1 MDGLEK
7 LLIPC
12 GATMEDAMRSLRAS
26 GRGITIVQDGNGR
39 ALGILTDGDI
49 RNALMDGGTL
59 QSPVRNHMNR
69 GFVSV
74 REGARKEETLKLLD
88 SRIRAIPVLD
98 GDGQPVGLVTT
109 GYLEPQRETYARAKA
124 PVRVSLAG
132 GGTDFTHYF
141 MEHGGVSLTAS
152 ISLYSHV
159 ELRKRADTRIRIFSQ
174 VGSRLIEADNLS
186 SLVYDG
192 DGDLLKAGIR
202 VMKPDFGFD
211 LWVDNDFLPGS
222 GLGGSASVLAGVI
235 GAFNEMRDD
244 KLDSYSIAEHAFEA
258 ERIELDISGGWQDQY
273 STVFGGFNFIEFDD
287 KHNTV
292 TPLRLQPG
300 TLQELE
306 ERFLLCY
313 SGAEHLGE
321 KIQSE
326 NRQPKAGDPEK
337 LGYAAE
343 IKAIALEMKAHLLR
357 GNLNDFGAMLDA
369 TWQLKKRINPLV
381 SSGPLDDIYQL
392 AMDNGAE
399 GGRLLGTGGGGYFLF
414 FVKPFRRYDV
424 VAALRQHGLT
434 VSPLMFDRK
443 GLQSW
448 MARS

>member
-7 LLIPC
+7 LLIP
-12 GATMEDAMRSLRAS
+12 ATATLEQAMRSLRAS
-26 GRGITIVQDGNGR
+26 GRGLTIIQDGAGR
-39 ALGILTDGDI
+39 AMGILTDGDV
-49 RNALMDGGTL
+49 RNALMDGATL
-59 QSPVRNHMNR
+59 QSDVASHMNR

-98 GDGQPVGLVTT
+98 GAGVPVGLVTT
-109 GYLEPQRETYARAKA
+109 GYLEPRRETYARAKA

-132 GGTDFTHYF
+132 GGTDFTQYF

-159 ELRKRADTRIRIFSQ
+159 ELRKRADSQIRIFSQ
-174 VGSRLIEADNLS
+174 VGSRRVEAVNLS
-186 SLVYDG
+186 SLRYDG
-192 DGDLLKAGIR
+192 DGDLLKAGIK
-202 VMKPDFGFD
+202 VMKPEFGFD
-211 LWVDNDFLPGS
+211 LWVDNDFPPGS
-222 GLGGSASVLAGVI
+222 GLGGSASVLAGII
-235 GAFNEMRDD
+235 GAFNEMRED

-313 SGAEHLGE
+313 SGSSHLGE
-321 KIQSE
+321 TIQAE
-326 NRQPKAGDPEK
+326 NRHATANNAEK
-337 LGYAAE
+337 LGFASE

-369 TWQLKKRINPLV
+369 TWQLKKRMNPLV
-381 SSGPLDDIYQL
+381 SSSHLDDIYRL

-424 VAALRQHGLT
+424 VAALRERGLT
-434 VSPLMFDRK
+434 VSPLQFDRK

>member
-7 LLIPC
+7 LLVPVS
-12 GATMEDAMRSLRAS
+12 ATLEQAMRSLRLS
-26 GRGITIVQDGNGR
+26 GRGLVIVHTNDGR
-39 ALGILTDGDI
+39 AAGILTDGDI
-49 RNALMDGGTL
+49 RNALMDGSTL
-59 QSPVRNHMNR
+59 QSPVSGCMNR
-69 GFVSV
+69 DFVSV
-74 REGARKEETLKLLD
+74 CEGTRKEETLKLLD
-88 SRIRAIPVLD
+88 CRIRAIPVLD
-98 GDGQPVGLVTT
+98 ASGCVVGVVST
-109 GYLEPQRETYARAKA
+109 GYLEPQRESYARAKA

-159 ELRKRADTRIRIFSQ
+159 ELRKRADNCIRIHSQ
-174 VGSRLIEADNLS
+174 VGSRLIEAANLDA
-186 SLVYDG
+186 LTYDG
-192 DGDLLKAGIR
+192 DGDLLKAGIK
-202 VMKPDFGFD
+202 VMKPEFGFD
-211 LWVDNDFLPGS
+211 MWVDNDFLPGS

-235 GAFNEMRDD
+235 GVLNEFRED
-244 KLDSYSIAEHAFEA
+244 KLDAYSIAEHAFEA

-287 KHNTV
+287 RHNTV
-292 TPLRLQPG
+292 TPLRLQPA

-313 SGAEHLGE
+313 SGSEHLGE
-321 KIQSE
+321 RIQSE
-326 NRQPKAGDPEK
+326 NRRKDGGSADK
-337 LGYAAE
+337 LAYANE
-343 IKAIALEMKAHLLR
+343 IKAIAFDMKAHLLR

-381 SSGPLDDIYQL
+381 SSPELDSIYQT
-392 AMDNGAE
+392 AMENGAE

-424 VAALRQHGLT
+424 AAALRRRGFSVNSIL
-434 VSPLMFDRK
+434 FDRK

-448 MARS
+448 VARS